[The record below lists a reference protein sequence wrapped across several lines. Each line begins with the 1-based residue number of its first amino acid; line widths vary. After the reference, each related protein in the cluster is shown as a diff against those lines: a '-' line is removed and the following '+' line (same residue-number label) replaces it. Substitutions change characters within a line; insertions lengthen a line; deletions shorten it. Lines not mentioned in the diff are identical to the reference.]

1 MTKVLR
7 LHQGGANTL
16 GNWDSSVR
24 MQKNQINT
32 IVDPI
37 GANNN
42 YEITS
47 IPSPFARMDLVKRAF
62 EIVANDNLDGNSAY
76 HKLVS
81 DCLDVGQIFFNIE
94 KYRDDIEIIEWD
106 RNTALSQLSN
116 SNSEHKRLSQ
126 TYDTYLVQDAT
137 EYNFA
142 NMNSLYLLNYIGP
155 KAPGEMNIIGATSP
169 ATLFFTPANNLEY
182 VGEKIQFGNDK
193 PFDSDYMS
201 LYKRDIEYIKYWWA
215 LRNNITNFAI
225 LFPEVDLYLSKSFN
239 LLDDEKKNILRQ
251 IDSNTYS
258 NNYDYISV
266 QPESQQYVTILG
278 NELRRKASATHISS
292 GFEMKISQSLKNG
305 VTPLALPVHLYT
317 ESTHYVEDIWNKN
330 TKVPYNESRPINS
343 RTLPGD
349 GTKYPFVT
357 IGDFLEDTI
366 IEVPYKINS
375 VAFFDGNEKNP
386 EENKSYILPIKK
398 IYFNYFTVQDLMG
411 KVSGKDCV
419 EIEHIGTKPKTSI
432 KVTLRIPIL
441 NNKYVQYE
449 RIYYRDGN
457 IDKELNKGV
466 IKTKEF
472 TLGAYPNIKYSDQIK
487 PYYRIALL
495 DRDSKENDNSA
506 YMLSFYNNS
515 NVEVIPDA
523 VVRRNRN
530 ADNSRFDKFFIDSAT
545 YVLSSDYQYISLSS
559 DDEDDIKGI
568 IVPKFVS
575 KSGGHKFRF
584 AIDFGTSNTHIEYS
598 INDESTSRAFD
609 IKEDETQIQK
619 LHITSDYDI
628 NNVFNSDFIPET
640 IGGDSLYRYPMR
652 TVISESNNTNWD
664 TAVMSMANV
673 NIPYTYE
680 KRKSIPYNNIYTNLK
695 WSIDPIDQ
703 NRARKYIENI
713 LLMLRNKVL
722 LNNGDLAKTE
732 IVWFYPASM
741 TQNRFNKFKQEWD
754 TSFTSLFS
762 APKSNIIAISESIAP
777 YYYHKSKKGA
787 TSSVVSIDIGGGTT
801 DVLIVDKGEPKYL
814 TSFRFAANAI
824 FGDGYSYDS
833 ETNGFVNNY
842 KDKILNQLASNS
854 LVDLEGVFKSVLDK
868 HNSTNIIAFLFSLS
882 SNNEVSRKNVEINF
896 MEMLANDNRGKY
908 VIVLFYVA
916 LIYHIAKLM
925 KAKGIDM
932 PRHIT
937 FSGNGSRILNI
948 LSTNDVTLVNFTKK
962 IFEKIYDIAYNDDGL
977 DIIRPENS
985 KESTCKGAFSLKE
998 YVSQDYSLIKEMK
1011 TILLG
1016 TNSESFADVQIKY
1029 NDIKDTD
1036 LNSVVEEVKKYIEF
1050 TFNLDN
1056 EFSFY
1061 DNFDIDRSIM
1071 QKVKDICK
1079 KDIKTYLETGLSN
1092 KKDEISKDG
1101 ADENLEET
1109 LFFYPLVGIINAV
1122 VRNIYNM

>member
-47 IPSPFARMDLVKRAF
+47 IPSPFARIDLVKRAF

-81 DCLDVGQIFFNIE
+81 DSLDVGQIFFNIE
-94 KYRDDIEIIEWD
+94 KYRDCIEIIEWD
-106 RNTALSQLSN
+106 RKNAMSDLLN
-116 SNSEHKRLSQ
+116 SDSEHKRLSQ
-126 TYDTYLVQDAT
+126 TYQTYLDQDAA
-137 EYNFA
+137 EYNFI
-142 NMNSLYLLNYIGP
+142 NMNSIFLLNYIGP
-155 KAPGEMNIIGATSP
+155 KAPNEMNIIGATSP

-193 PFDSDYMS
+193 PFDSVYMP

-215 LRNNITNFAI
+215 IKNNISNFAR
-225 LFPEVDLYLSKSFN
+225 LFPEVDLYLTKCFN
-239 LLDDEKKNILRQ
+239 LLDDQKKNILRQ
-251 IDSNTYS
+251 IDTNAYN
-258 NNYDYISV
+258 NNYDEISV
-266 QPESQQYVTILG
+266 LPDSQQYVTILG
-278 NELRRKASATHISS
+278 NKLRRKASATQISS
-292 GFEMKISQSLKNG
+292 GFEMKISPTLKNG
-305 VTPLALPVHLYT
+305 VTPLALPIDIYT
-317 ESTHYVEDIWNKN
+317 ESTLYVEDVWDKN
-330 TKVPYNESRPINS
+330 TKVPYSESKPINS

-349 GTKYPFVT
+349 GTKYPYVT

-366 IEVPYKINS
+366 IRVPYQFNS
-375 VAFFDGNEKNP
+375 QAFFNGNDNNP
-386 EENKSYILPIKK
+386 NSSDSYILPIKK
-398 IYFNYFTVQDLMG
+398 TYFNYFTVQDLMG
-411 KVSGKDCV
+411 KVSGKECV
-419 EIEHIGTKPKTSI
+419 EIVRLEGKAV
-432 KVTLRIPIL
+432 KVILRIPII
-441 NNKYVQYE
+441 NNKYIQYE
-449 RIYYRDGN
+449 RIYHTNGN
-457 IDKELNKGV
+457 IDINLNKGV

-472 TLGAYPNIKYSDQIK
+472 TLGTYPNIKYSDQIK
-487 PYYRIALL
+487 PDYRIALL
-495 DRDSKENDNSA
+495 DSDSIEHENSA
-506 YMLSFYNNS
+506 YMLSFYNYLN
-515 NVEVIPDA
+515 NEVKPDA

-530 ADNSRFDKFFIDSAT
+530 ADDSRFDKFFIDSAT

-559 DDEDDIKGI
+559 NDEDDIKGI

-598 INDESTSRAFD
+598 INDGTSRAFD
-609 IKEDETQIQK
+609 IKDNDTQIHK
-619 LHITSDYDI
+619 LHITSDYNI
-628 NNVFNSDFIPET
+628 NNVFNSDFMPDA

-652 TVISESNNTNWD
+652 TVISESNNTNWQ
-664 TAVMSMANV
+664 TAVMTMANI

-680 KRKSIPYNNIYTNLK
+680 KRKTIPYNNVHTNLK

-703 NRARKYIENI
+703 NRARKYIESI

-741 TQNRFNKFKQEWD
+741 TQNRFNKFNNVWQ
-754 TSFTSLFS
+754 TSFASIFN
-762 APKSNIIAISESIAP
+762 APTSNIIAISESIAP

-814 TSFRFAANAI
+814 TSFRFAANAV

-842 KDKILNQLASNS
+842 KEKILNQLASNN
-854 LVDLEGVFKSVLDK
+854 LVDLSEVFQSVLDK

-882 SNNEVSRKNVEINF
+882 SNNEVSKKHVEINF

-908 VIVLFYVA
+908 VIVMFYVA

-937 FSGNGSRILNI
+937 FSGNGSKILNI
-948 LSTNDVTLVNFTKK
+948 LSTNDVTLVNFTRK
-962 IFEKIYDIAYNDDGL
+962 IFEKIYNVAYNDDGL

-985 KESTCKGAFSLKE
+985 KESTCKGGFSLKE
-998 YVSQDYSLIKEMK
+998 FVSQDYSLIKEMK
-1011 TILLG
+1011 TVLLG
-1016 TNSESFADVQIKY
+1016 TNSESFADAQVKY
-1029 NDIKDTD
+1029 DDIKDTD

-1079 KDIKTYLETGLSN
+1079 KDIKTYLETGLS
-1092 KKDEISKDG
+1092 KKQNEISKDG
-1101 ADENLEET
+1101 ADDNLEET